1 MGLEWR
7 EQRAEMRMISAHEV
21 NHYQTMQG
29 LEINAGHLYP
39 HPKTGKKLVKGLSYA
54 GGWEAMM
61 PEG

>member
-7 EQRAEMRMISAHEV
+7 EQRAEMRMTSA
-21 NHYQTMQG
+21 QTMQG
-29 LEINAGHLYP
+29 LEISAGHLYP

-61 PEG
+61 P

>member
-7 EQRAEMRMISAHEV
+7 EQRAEMRMISAQEV
-21 NHYQTMQG
+21 SHYQTMQG

-54 GGWEAMM
+54 GGW
-61 PEG
+61 